1 MSRFPQHWWTSQ
13 WASGCPWKEDISSQG
28 STLDLTDTDGWT
40 LFRSFWLRNLQQ
52 CPRIYSSFLGGLNGK
67 WLDRLLRMNL
77 VPSWWSHV
85 GRLWR
90 LRRQS
95 PTESLLEGFKVRHRG
110 STSCFLSASWMRIHC
125 DEPPHVPATTCV
137 PTVMNH
143 THNDTPK

>member
-1 MSRFPQHWWTSQ
+1 MSRFPQPLMDQPMGFRLSLKGRHILPRVYLGPYRYRWLDS
-13 WASGCPWKEDISSQG
+13 ISKFLTQK
-28 STLDLTDTDGWT
+28 STAVPK
-40 LFRSFWLRNLQQ
+40 NLQQ
-52 CPRIYSSFLGGLNGK
+52 LPRRFEWEVTWQTPAHELGPL
-67 WLDRLLRMNL
+67 
-77 VPSWWSHV
+77 WWSHV

-95 PTESLLEGFKVRHRG
+95 PTESLLEGFKVRHQG

-137 PTVMNH
+137 PTVMNY